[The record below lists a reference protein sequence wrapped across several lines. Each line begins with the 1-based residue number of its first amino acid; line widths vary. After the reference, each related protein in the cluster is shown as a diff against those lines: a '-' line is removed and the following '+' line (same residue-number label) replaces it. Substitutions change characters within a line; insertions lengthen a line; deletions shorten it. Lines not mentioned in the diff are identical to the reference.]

1 MPSST
6 TTSAAPRTG
15 KNGPPPPALAIAV
28 RALALALGLAASS
41 GLPSVRAA
49 ACVPLTLAC
58 VALARGEKVP
68 DLGVDIY
75 RRGRPLLSSA
85 LLAAGYKR
93 RARARWPWG
102 KRANKKKSRAGQG
115 WRRAMGCCV
124 GSRHCQCQCVTP
136 EME

>member
-1 MPSST
+1 
-6 TTSAAPRTG
+6 
-15 KNGPPPPALAIAV
+15 
-28 RALALALGLAASS
+28 
-41 GLPSVRAA
+41 
-49 ACVPLTLAC
+49 
-58 VALARGEKVP
+58 VP

-102 KRANKKKSRAGQG
+102 KRANKKKSRAGVAPRYG
-115 WRRAMGCCV
+115 LLR
-124 GSRHCQCQCVTP
+124 RHCQCQCVTP